1 MKFAAVV
8 LGAVY
13 VTAQAADQYVVA
25 APVQG
30 AKKAPT
36 FMVIPGSDPSTWPLG
51 YALAD
56 VGRPCGAQVAPG
68 MHLVQGSKVTAAR
81 CEVKR

>member
-1 MKFAAVV
+1 M
-8 LGAVY
+8 
-13 VTAQAADQYVVA
+13 TAQAADQYVVA

-36 FMVIPGSDPSTWPLG
+36 FMVIEGREPEAWPLG
-51 YALAD
+51 YALVD
-56 VGRPCGAQVAPG
+56 VGHPCGKEVGPG
-68 MHLVQGSKVTAAR
+68 LHLVQGSTVIAAR